1 MKKIILISALVSSAA
16 YGGMSELNEAEMQQA
31 SGQAGITLSAGME
44 FDTGT
49 RISYTNEDA
58 EYDDNSKEYWLVLD
72 NMTGGV
78 EFKNMKIDLVNNFG
92 PSGTAGAIQVTLPEE
107 VNFDELSVEGVYL
120 GPGKTVTAEHQFIMG
135 VDIDG
140 QLQFPAETR
149 MNIFAIK

>member
-1 MKKIILISALVSSAA
+1 MKKIILISAVLSSVSYA
-16 YGGMSELNEAEMQQA
+16 GMSELNEAEMQQA

-72 NMTGGV
+72 NMTSGV

-92 PSGTAGAIQVTLPEE
+92 PSGTAEIGRASCRERV
-107 VNFDELSVEGVYL
+107 
-120 GPGKTVTAEHQFIMG
+120 
-135 VDIDG
+135 
-140 QLQFPAETR
+140 
-149 MNIFAIK
+149 

>member
-1 MKKIILISALVSSAA
+1 
-16 YGGMSELNEAEMQQA
+16 
-31 SGQAGITLSAGME
+31 ME

-78 EFKNMKIDLVNNFG
+78 EFKNRKIDLVNNFG

-120 GPGKTVTAEHQFIMG
+120 GPGKTVTAEHQFIRSEEHTSE
-135 VDIDG
+135 
-140 QLQFPAETR
+140 LQSRE
-149 MNIFAIK
+149 NLV